1 MAGVHPPTVLKAGSM
16 KSGYQQ
22 GHVPSEALGKILPF
36 LFLVSAGGCSQET
49 CIWVKKQQLEP
60 RFIKQLFP
68 DPRLHRLCFE
78 YPGSAGAGP
87 RLFTRDL
94 LQSIDLSIWFCL
106 PL

>member
-60 RFIKQLFP
+60 DMKQWTGSKLEKEYVKAGILSPCLFNLYAENVM
-68 DPRLHRLCFE
+68 RN
-78 YPGSAGAGP
+78 
-87 RLFTRDL
+87 
-94 LQSIDLSIWFCL
+94 IN
-106 PL
+106 